1 MKLSCGGNIQSLI
14 QEAVC
19 GTAFRFS
26 KPRALVAVGVLI
38 GVMDAH
44 FIVPSLAQA
53 EATKAEL
60 PAVTKSREL
69 LLKNDRAGALQL
81 LTQALGGSPLAQTK
95 SAQTKLGGAK
105 TAPAQKPSTLTRA
118 QRQEILAALR
128 ETREIFLTE
137 RGQAQYSL
145 AASLWMQKPR
155 EAIQALEGAQASE
168 KGNSLVTQLMAR
180 SWLRVQDCA
189 RAKREVQAL
198 VAAQGGEATG
208 LSAEVQLLQL
218 QQQFCGWDQES
229 TTQLFKAPQSPE
241 LLPYEIFIKRLVFKD
256 AIRRRDLKSAQAAIA
271 AWEAIDP
278 QDPELWWAKWRA
290 SRSMDPNAS
299 RVGPQGGP
307 GGSPDTDGPLG
318 DVNAGR
324 KYISMCTDLSP
335 RRRAKYEL
343 DPELCERVDKVESE
357 LKNMEQKP

>member
-1 MKLSCGGNIQSLI
+1 MP
-14 QEAVC
+14 
-19 GTAFRFS
+19 TF
-26 KPRALVAVGVLI
+26 
-38 GVMDAH
+38 
-44 FIVPSLAQA
+44 A
-53 EATKAEL
+53 EAESIKAEHS
-60 PAVTKSREL
+60 AVIKSREL

-81 LTQALGGSPLAQTK
+81 LTQALGGSPLAA
-95 SAQTKLGGAK
+95 AQHTVVKGT
-105 TAPAQKPSTLTRA
+105 TAQRPAPLTRA
-118 QRQEILAALR
+118 QRQELLTSLR
-128 ETREIFLTE
+128 ETNEIFLTE

-145 AASLWMQKPR
+145 AASLWLHKPR

-180 SWLRVQDCA
+180 AWLRMQDCA

-198 VAAQGGEATG
+198 AAAQGGEAAG

-218 QQQFCGWDQES
+218 QQQLCGWDQES
-229 TTQLFKAPQSPE
+229 TPKVFKAPQSPE

-256 AIRRRDLKSAQAAIA
+256 AIRRRDLKSAQAALL
-271 AWEAIDP
+271 AWEAIDA

-290 SRSMDPNAS
+290 SRSVDAGAG
-299 RVGPQGGP
+299 RVGHE
-307 GGSPDTDGPLG
+307 GSREAESQLG

-357 LKNMEQKP
+357 LKNIEQKP

>member
-1 MKLSCGGNIQSLI
+1 MKLSCGEKIQSLKR
-14 QEAVC
+14 EAVS
-19 GTAFRFS
+19 GTASCIFN
-26 KPRALVAVGVLI
+26 PRALFVAGVLL
-38 GVMDAH
+38 GAMGAGHVMPT
-44 FIVPSLAQA
+44 FAQA
-53 EATKAEL
+53 ESMRAEL

-81 LTQALGGSPLAQTK
+81 LTQALGGTPSTVLK
-95 SAQTKLGGAK
+95 SGQNKSSGVKVA
-105 TAPAQKPSTLTRA
+105 TAPKAATLTRA
-118 QRQEILAALR
+118 QRQELLTALR

-145 AASLWMQKPR
+145 AASLWLQKPR
-155 EAIQALEGAQASE
+155 EALQALESAQASE

-180 SWLRVQDCA
+180 AWLRVQDCA
-189 RAKREVQAL
+189 RAKRELQTLASAQA
-198 VAAQGGEATG
+198 GEAAG

-218 QQQFCGWDQES
+218 QQQLCGWEQES
-229 TTQLFKAPQSPE
+229 TTKIFKAPQSPE

-256 AIRRRDLKSAQAAIA
+256 AIRRRDLKSAQATIA

-290 SRSMDPNAS
+290 SRSTDAAAG
-299 RVGPQGGP
+299 RVGQE
-307 GGSPDTDGPLG
+307 GSMEAENPLG
-318 DVNAGR
+318 DFNAGR